1 MGGGGG
7 GGELMQS
14 GLTSSNICKVGLTS
28 SKTGG
33 GGGGGDSPLKKYEG
47 VTLHSITFTSF
58 IIFVQLANFTDVL
71 TESIASIINT
81 ECGNCG
87 FSASNLANIIAP
99 CNGNRVTYQAKISEW
114 YSMDNP
120 LTELLSV
127 IERRF
132 NTSAAAAVV
141 ISTANFVSGSVEV
154 MELSL
159 SPAGVSI
166 DITTEVGSGDGD
178 GSSGGST
185 TDSDII
191 IITDD
196 DDVTTVDPSAS
207 PIGGAQ
213 LQTRPLAAVTVAMVA
228 VVMGTSLFGL

>member
-1 MGGGGG
+1 MA
-7 GGELMQS
+7 
-14 GLTSSNICKVGLTS
+14 
-28 SKTGG
+28 
-33 GGGGGDSPLKKYEG
+33 
-47 VTLHSITFTSF
+47 H
-58 IIFVQLANFTDVL
+58 FTDVL
-71 TESIASIINT
+71 TESIASTIND
-81 ECGNCG
+81 ECGDCG

-141 ISTANFVSGSVEV
+141 VSTANFVQGSVGV
-154 MELSL
+154 PAALSL
-159 SPAGVSI
+159 SPTGVSI

-196 DDVTTVDPSAS
+196 NDDVTTVDPSAS

-228 VVMGTSLFGL
+228 VVMGTPLFGL